1 MLKVCKTCKK
11 HFVDDCLIVDRLK
24 TKEKRKVYQLY
35 FPNKCVASSTFFKS
49 IFSQLMKQFILVKV
63 LKVIPRKDS
72 TDIDKVC
79 FTEFFFMRNYLK
91 ITLKR
96 PSFVMGISVSRKYK
110 PAIKRLR
117 KLFFRSNYESRDSSR
132 SQPCHEAEES

>member
-1 MLKVCKTCKK
+1 
-11 HFVDDCLIVDRLK
+11 
-24 TKEKRKVYQLY
+24 
-35 FPNKCVASSTFFKS
+35 
-49 IFSQLMKQFILVKV
+49 MKQFILVKV
-63 LKVIPRKDS
+63 LKVISRKES

-110 PAIKRLR
+110 PAIKRLW